1 MDTTMNHGMC
11 RCCASEGTF
20 KNLSNAYQWMGQ
32 EEIYS
37 DMLKE
42 CFDISLTTAEPGE
55 EGGICEVCI
64 TQLRNA
70 ANFKKQ
76 VQHTE
81 VQFKKCLQDKLF
93 KSDLIKV
100 EATNLDDG
108 DDSDNDNNLSDNFS
122 GNEFDMAIKKEKE
135 DPKPKKR
142 VATRASTSRAKKSK
156 VDDGEPSTKRSRH
169 QSLATRQVNE
179 VQTRVMLVKDKETHK
194 ELKETKDDIAT
205 ISSELRKHYINIK
218 EILKHSNATPIRY
231 RIGVGYSCCYC
242 NDQYQDPAHLKEHTS
257 KIHHDVSKA
266 CFMQRNR
273 LFEYFVRL
281 DITKLI
287 CKICGSSI
295 DTLENLMMHLKSKH
309 QVNIY
314 TDIKNRIL
322 PFKFESETLQC
333 CMCLNVFNKFKTL
346 LEHMNM
352 HYKNFLCRICD
363 AGFVNKRQLSIHRI
377 SHKIGTFR
385 CGYCD
390 KVFDNLTKRRSHEN
404 RVHIYKN
411 LLHKCGYCN
420 LKFTVGKQ
428 KNEHIEAVHGVKTSY
443 NCQACERTFN
453 CTKRLYSHIKR
464 DHLMERLFKCTECT
478 KEFFSAGQLKNHM
491 LRHNGKK
498 EYQCDICLK
507 SYGRKYTLTEHMRIH
522 ANDRR
527 FKCECCGQTFVQ
539 KCSWKGHMRTIHGKI
554 V

>member
-156 VDDGEPSTKRSRH
+156 VDDGEPSTKRIRRNVLVIGKSET
-169 QSLATRQVNE
+169 SKNLKTNLK
-179 VQTRVMLVKDKETHK
+179 QTKIC
-194 ELKETKDDIAT
+194 DIEMKM
-205 ISSELRKHYINIK
+205 SELEKQRANIRM
-218 EILKHSNATPIRY
+218 ILQYSNATPIRC
-231 RIGVGYSCCYC
+231 RGGIGYACSFCANEYP
-242 NDQYQDPAHLKEHTS
+242 NAADLKMHTLES
-257 KIHHDVSKA
+257 HDDKTKLK
-266 CFMQRNR
+266 FMKEKMMSSF
-273 LFEYFVRL
+273 LVKL
-281 DITKLI
+281 DITQLKCTICEANIDSLEQITDHLI
-287 CKICGSSI
+287 SVHDKR
-295 DTLENLMMHLKSKH
+295 MF
-309 QVNIY
+309 
-314 TDIKNRIL
+314 TDIKNHIMS
-322 PFKFESETLQC
+322 FKFDDEYLRCIICRTT
-333 CMCLNVFNKFKTL
+333 FNKFKAL
-346 LEHMNM
+346 QEHMNV
-352 HYKNFLCRICD
+352 HYRNYICDVCD
-363 AGFVNKRQLSIHRI
+363 AGFLNRSILLHHKET
-377 SHKIGTFR
+377 HKIGTFK
-385 CGYCD
+385 CDYCS
-390 KVFDNLTKRRSHEN
+390 KIFDTRRKQKSHEKS
-404 RVHIYKN
+404 VHITSN
-411 LLHKCGYCN
+411 LLNKCGYCN
-420 LKFTVGKQ
+420 EKFKDYR
-428 KNEHIEAVHGVKTSY
+428 KKDDHIAKVHGVRLLARK
-443 NCQACERTFN
+443 CQACDKTFVN
-453 CTKRLYSHIKR
+453 QTAFTIHTKR
-464 DHLMERLFKCTECT
+464 DHLMERRHNCPQCDMK
-478 KEFFSAGQLKNHM
+478 FFSSSE
-491 LRHNGKK
+491 LRDHLVKHTGERQFECNV
-498 EYQCDICLK
+498 CHK
-507 SYGRKYTLTEHMRIH
+507 SYGRKKTLREHMRIH
-522 ANDRR
+522 VNDRR
-527 FKCECCGQTFVQ
+527 FKCEYCGLTFVQ
-539 KCSWKGHMRTIHGKI
+539 KCSWKGHVRSKHGDL
-554 V
+554 VQ